1 VEQTGE
7 RSAEANKEKEDEMGR
22 KTKLIAFFWLFS
34 ILCSG
39 CWSSHEINTLGI
51 SIATGI
57 DLTEGGYTIYHQ
69 VLNPKAITGN
79 VETIGTPVFL
89 FTQQGDN
96 LFSATRK
103 ISLESPRKIYNAHLR
118 MIIFGEE
125 MARNGIKDAIDFYMR
140 DYEFR
145 TDFYFAVARN
155 KTAKEVLEL
164 LTPLEFNP
172 GIKMYES
179 LKNAQ
184 NLTGLTKEVN
194 IIELTQLILADGN
207 DPVLPGIDIVSETP
221 DSDNMDAMTTVN
233 KGKRLFYNGLGVF
246 NEDKLIGWLSG
257 EETLGLNYIL
267 GNIKKCPEYVY
278 YNETDQIT
286 FDICQLHSKISAVSR
301 DEKPEIHV
309 KINIDAN
316 IAAMEGD
323 LDISK
328 KENQTIA
335 AQLLESKIQQI
346 CQNAVRR
353 AQHDFRCDIFG
364 FGEIIYRKYPDLWKK
379 LKTNWSNEFSNIFV
393 DFHITVELKQPG
405 QITKPMFRK
414 EK

>member
-1 VEQTGE
+1 MEQTGE

-96 LFSATRK
+96 LFSAIRK

-118 MIIFGEE
+118 MIIFGED

-207 DPVLPGIDIVSETP
+207 T
-221 DSDNMDAMTTVN
+221 
-233 KGKRLFYNGLGVF
+233 Y
-246 NEDKLIGWLSG
+246 
-257 EETLGLNYIL
+257 
-267 GNIKKCPEYVY
+267 
-278 YNETDQIT
+278 Q
-286 FDICQLHSKISAVSR
+286 
-301 DEKPEIHV
+301 
-309 KINIDAN
+309 
-316 IAAMEGD
+316 
-323 LDISK
+323 
-328 KENQTIA
+328 
-335 AQLLESKIQQI
+335 
-346 CQNAVRR
+346 
-353 AQHDFRCDIFG
+353 
-364 FGEIIYRKYPDLWKK
+364 
-379 LKTNWSNEFSNIFV
+379 
-393 DFHITVELKQPG
+393 
-405 QITKPMFRK
+405 
-414 EK
+414 